1 MAYQMGDNEHA
12 LSGSPANDAQLGW
25 REDDL
30 EKAFAGSNTPRF
42 QQGTNEALWGEQA
55 AKKDRRHEVITKTRQ
70 MGEGEHEEQKGIS
83 SEPVVTVQMG

>member
-1 MAYQMGDNEHA
+1 MTYQMGDNEKA
-12 LSGSPANDAQLGW
+12 LSGSPANGSQMGW

-30 EKAFAGSNTPRF
+30 EKAFADSNITRL

-55 AKKDRRHEVITKTRQ
+55 DKKDRRREVKTRVRQ

-83 SEPVVTVQMG
+83 SEPAVAVQMG